1 MEVKD
6 LTKEEQEKILLKY
19 SMLSFA
25 NLKKNLIQDLVTSRN
40 ERTL

>member
-19 SMLSFA
+19 SMLSFE
-25 NLKKNLIQDLVTSRN
+25 N
-40 ERTL
+40 